1 MFNPVYSR
9 ALGLLRTPGSQ
20 KLLVL
25 LATKGIPLI
34 VLVELDLQLLVSLAG
49 LPPLVKLFRRPG
61 HLILKALPGSPLFG
75 AGERGQKVG
84 SGLLFG
90 AIETHVDK
98 ELFRFGSRTEVDLVS
113 VVQDDDLSEELFS
126 DSKDTP

>member
-1 MFNPVYSR
+1 
-9 ALGLLRTPGSQ
+9 
-20 KLLVL
+20 
-25 LATKGIPLI
+25 LI
-34 VLVELDLQLLVSLAG
+34 VLVQLDLQLLVSLAG

-61 HLILKALPGSPLFG
+61 HLILKALPGSSFFG

-98 ELFRFGSRTEVDLVS
+98 ELFRFGSRTKVDLVA
-113 VVQDDDLSEELFS
+113 VVQDDDLSEELF
-126 DSKDTP
+126 